1 MRLPRDTRCDAAW
14 RVILACR
21 SEMSEGAPAAQVA
34 VYDECKRLVSLI
46 LELDWKSLDTAAQK
60 LDQSRSST
68 KKLTAGIDKKDPK
81 ITAKAVLEIA
91 EDLDVAAF
99 TSAGTGTPASAP
111 ERAANPYDPRLQ
123 K

>member
-1 MRLPRDTRCDAAW
+1 
-14 RVILACR
+14 
-21 SEMSEGAPAAQVA
+21 MSEGAPADQVA
-34 VYDECKRLVSLI
+34 LYKECKRLVSLI
-46 LELDWKSLDTAAQK
+46 LELDWKSLKEAEQK

-68 KKLTAGIDKKDPK
+68 KKLAAGIDKKDPK

-99 TSAGTGTPASAP
+99 PSAGPGPPASAP
-111 ERAANPYDPRLQ
+111 ERAANPFDPRLQ